1 MDEWLFLHTVFYLK
15 MHSAV
20 PNSELHGAHQLPGG
34 SARPDKVQSNP
45 AVPQW
50 QHRPLIWNPH
60 VKKIIHVS
68 KKAKIFLP
76 LILKRIRRESDVR
89 HLRLRGTSVSF
100 LQIVT
105 WDGER
110 SWWRRR
116 GRLQAAGAE
125 RGALRRRA
133 DLGGQRGTE
142 RGGGLSA
149 RSPGAATTSGSIR
162 ASRLEVRAS
171 LRQLEPRRPRLAAAV
186 PGPTCRG
193 REGGCGPAGHAWPPP
208 CLAPLAGEGREGER
222 PRRAARP
229 LPAQCWPPLCCCRI
243 SRGPRSAVGC
253 AGHRR
258 GEREEDNGG
267 EERGDPDCGLVSSN
281 LEGLFAKW
289 TSPGGPTPSI
299 SRSDG

>member
-20 PNSELHGAHQLPGG
+20 PNSELRGAHQLPEG
-34 SARPDKVQSNP
+34 STRPYKVQSNP

-89 HLRLRGTSVSF
+89 HRRLRGRSVSF

-125 RGALRRRA
+125 RGGGRRRT
-133 DLGGQRGTE
+133 DLGGRRGTE
-142 RGGGLSA
+142 RRGGLSA
-149 RSPGAATTSGSIR
+149 RRPGVATTSGSIR
-162 ASRLEVRAS
+162 ASRLV
-171 LRQLEPRRPRLAAAV
+171 AA
-186 PGPTCRG
+186 G
-193 REGGCGPAGHAWPPP
+193 
-208 CLAPLAGEGREGER
+208 
-222 PRRAARP
+222 
-229 LPAQCWPPLCCCRI
+229 
-243 SRGPRSAVGC
+243 GPRVAPPI
-253 AGHRR
+253 R
-258 GEREEDNGG
+258 
-267 EERGDPDCGLVSSN
+267 P
-281 LEGLFAKW
+281 
-289 TSPGGPTPSI
+289 
-299 SRSDG
+299 

>member
-20 PNSELHGAHQLPGG
+20 PNSELRGAHQLPGG

-89 HLRLRGTSVSF
+89 HRRLRGRSVSF

-125 RGALRRRA
+125 RG
-133 DLGGQRGTE
+133 
-142 RGGGLSA
+142 GGLSA
-149 RSPGAATTSGSIR
+149 RRPGVATTSGSIR
-162 ASRLEVRAS
+162 ASRLV
-171 LRQLEPRRPRLAAAV
+171 AA
-186 PGPTCRG
+186 G
-193 REGGCGPAGHAWPPP
+193 
-208 CLAPLAGEGREGER
+208 
-222 PRRAARP
+222 
-229 LPAQCWPPLCCCRI
+229 
-243 SRGPRSAVGC
+243 GPRVAPPI
-253 AGHRR
+253 R
-258 GEREEDNGG
+258 
-267 EERGDPDCGLVSSN
+267 P
-281 LEGLFAKW
+281 
-289 TSPGGPTPSI
+289 
-299 SRSDG
+299 